1 MKQTL
6 HRSLAAIAAA
16 LPLAVLAAA
25 APPAIAPSVDRVEVG
40 GDIELE
46 IEIEIA
52 DRPAVSV
59 TPESCAA
66 ALVWTVGDGKLELR
80 AGAPTAGC
88 AQRPLMVELT
98 LQRLAALT
106 VHGAAEVSARGLKAP
121 SLRVEMDGSGDV
133 ELNDIDTEQFELIAS
148 GSGDAMLRGRAQR
161 QRFDLRGD
169 GDVDA
174 SGLRGSSAELQTSGA
189 SDVQLNVADT
199 LAVRSSGSGDIRYA
213 GSPSVDRRG
222 LDSGSLRRRD

>member
-1 MKQTL
+1 MEPIVIGSIAPKPAESVET
-6 HRSLAAIAAA
+6 IAAPVGVTSSA
-16 LPLAVLAAA
+16 SMSDSTMGTPRTSSAV
-25 APPAIAPSVDRVEVG
+25 
-40 GDIELE
+40 
-46 IEIEIA
+46 
-52 DRPAVSV
+52 
-59 TPESCAA
+59 
-66 ALVWTVGDGKLELR
+66 
-80 AGAPTAGC
+80 AGAGIGKAPC
-88 AQRPLMVELT
+88 AQVTHPRP
-98 LQRLAALT
+98 
-106 VHGAAEVSARGLKAP
+106 
-121 SLRVEMDGSGDV
+121 
-133 ELNDIDTEQFELIAS
+133 S

-161 QRFDLRGD
+161 QRFELRGD